1 MVETFEFNKV
11 FEYYLTTRV
20 YITTQMEARKTFT
33 GQFQSLYGTNKF

>member
-11 FEYYLTTRV
+11 FEYLTTRV
-20 YITTQMEARKTFT
+20 YITTQMEARKTCK